1 MQISSA
7 ESILMQ
13 ALWDRQ
19 PQAADELIK
28 ALGPVQGWHESTIK
42 TLITRLLQKQ
52 AIVADKDG
60 RRSLYSP
67 VLTRE
72 AWIAAQSESLLD
84 RVFGGRVAPLV
95 AHFAEQRKLSR
106 KDLAELKQLIA
117 EIDDAS

>member
-52 AIVADKDG
+52 AIVAEKDG

-67 VLTRE
+67 VLTRD

-95 AHFAEQRKLSR
+95 AHFVEQRKLSR
-106 KDLAELKQLIA
+106 KDLVELKQLIA

>member
-95 AHFAEQRKLSR
+95 AHFVEQRKLSR
-106 KDLAELKQLIA
+106 KDLVELKQLIA

>member
-67 VLTRE
+67 VLTRD

>member
-52 AIVADKDG
+52 AIVAEKDG

-95 AHFAEQRKLSR
+95 AHFVEQRKLSR
-106 KDLAELKQLIA
+106 KDLVELKQLIA

>member
-7 ESILMQ
+7 ESMLMQ
-13 ALWDRQ
+13 ALWDRH
-19 PQAADELIK
+19 PQSADDLIK
-28 ALGPVQGWHESTIK
+28 TLGPAQGWHESTIK

-52 AIVADKDG
+52 AIVAEKDG

-67 VLTRE
+67 LLTRDE
-72 AWIAAQSESLLD
+72 WIADQSESLLD

-95 AHFAEQRKLSR
+95 AHFAEHRKLSR

-117 EIDDAS
+117 EIDNGH